1 MIYAVS
7 DIHGYYTEM
16 VSALSHAGFF
26 EDKDAFLVVCGDLM
40 DRGKEAL
47 KVQALILD
55 LMKQNKVC
63 LIRGNHEDL
72 LLDLI
77 RDWDKGAFLYSY
89 HIHNGTVDTVL
100 QLTGEKV
107 ITVCNERTIKE
118 KLLATPFVQEIIPA
132 MVNSFETNN
141 YVFVHGWIPCTKLRV
156 NPYAFRYVPLSM
168 DSIPNDEDWHI
179 ARWTNGME
187 AWQDGVRI
195 KGKTIVCGHWHASFG
210 HCKIEHK
217 CSEFG
222 PDADFSPFYDDGI
235 IAIDACTAVSKRVN
249 CIVVKTISPFN

>member
-1 MIYAVS
+1 MIYALS

-16 VSALSHAGFF
+16 ISSLSHAGFF

-47 KVQALILD
+47 KVQSFILD

-77 RDWDKGAFLYSY
+77 RDWDKGAYLYSH

-118 KLLATPFVQEIIPA
+118 KLLATPFVKEIIPT
-132 MVNSFETNN
+132 MVNSFE
-141 YVFVHGWIPCTKLRV
+141 
-156 NPYAFRYVPLSM
+156 
-168 DSIPNDEDWHI
+168 
-179 ARWTNGME
+179 
-187 AWQDGVRI
+187 I
-195 KGKTIVCGHWHASFG
+195 KNLYLYMAGSLVQ
-210 HCKIEHK
+210 
-217 CSEFG
+217 
-222 PDADFSPFYDDGI
+222 
-235 IAIDACTAVSKRVN
+235 N
-249 CIVVKTISPFN
+249 CE